1 MVGPKYKNQSKIMIL
16 FSFLIVEFKA
26 AGQTKIFNNSKKK
39 KERKEKKK
47 KENL

>member
-39 KERKEKKK
+39 RKKRKKK